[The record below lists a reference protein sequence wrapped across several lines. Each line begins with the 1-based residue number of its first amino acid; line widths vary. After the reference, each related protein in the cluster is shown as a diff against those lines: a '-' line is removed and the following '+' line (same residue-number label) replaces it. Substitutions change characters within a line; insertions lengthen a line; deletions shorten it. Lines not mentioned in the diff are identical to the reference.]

1 MKNKLNLKKYLTI
14 IAIIF
19 IIFIITFTILNIVQY
34 IHFTKNTNS
43 VINQMVYKIKEKY
56 PDVDI
61 NEIIKI
67 LNSDNI
73 DAGNELN
80 EYGIDIEEDSAIMKN
95 TSDYTIF
102 SIIITGAI
110 ILLFSSIVT
119 IFVLYQNRQNKKIND
134 ITKYIEEINNHN
146 YTLDIQENSEDEL
159 SILKNELYKITVTL
173 KEQAD
178 NSKKDKKSLKKSLED
193 ISHQLK
199 TPLTSITI
207 MLDNILDNPNMDIDT
222 RNSFIKDIYRQIT
235 NINFFVQSLLKLSK
249 FDADTITFNDKIEDL
264 EKIVKEAVKNVSIL
278 CDLKN
283 IEIVVNEGKSKSGD
297 NEIFNI
303 EDINKCENKETKQLV
318 NTSKVFCDIKWQVE
332 AVTNIIKNS
341 VEHSKENSKVYI
353 SYNENSMYS
362 EIIIKDDG
370 AGIDRED
377 LKHIFERFYKAKNSS
392 KDSVGIGL
400 ALAKTIVE
408 KDNGYITVDS
418 EIGKGTVFHIRY
430 LK

>member
-1 MKNKLNLKKYLTI
+1 MKNNVNLKKYLTI
-14 IAIIF
+14 CVIIF
-19 IIFIITFTILNIVQY
+19 IIFMIAFIIINSVQY
-34 IHFTKNTNS
+34 IHFTKNANS
-43 VINQMVYKIKEKY
+43 VINQMVAEIQEKY
-56 PDVDI
+56 PDVNI
-61 NEIIKI
+61 NDIIKI

-73 DAGNELN
+73 DADNVLR
-80 EYGIDIEEDSAIMKN
+80 EYGISLEKDSAIMQN
-95 TSDYTIF
+95 TSDYMMFLIL
-102 SIIITGAI
+102 STGII
-110 ILLFSSIVT
+110 ILLFLSIIV
-119 IFVLYQNRQNKKIND
+119 IFILYQKKQNKEINE

-146 YTLDIQENSEDEL
+146 YALDIQENSEDEL

-173 KEQAD
+173 KEQAE
-178 NSKKDKKSLKKSLED
+178 NSKEDKIRLKKSLED

-207 MLDNILDNPNMDIDT
+207 MLDNILDNPNMDIET
-222 RNSFIKDIYRQIT
+222 RNGFIKDIYREIT

-249 FDADTITFNDKIEDL
+249 FDADTITFNDKMENLKDIID
-264 EKIVKEAVKNVSIL
+264 EAVKNVSIL

-283 IEIVVNEGKSKSGD
+283 IEIDIQKEKSP
-297 NEIFNI
+297 
-303 EDINKCENKETKQLV
+303 Q
-318 NTSKVFCDIKWQVE
+318 VFCDLKWQVE

-353 SYNENSMYS
+353 SYDENSMYS
-362 EIIIKDDG
+362 EIMIKDEG
-370 AGIDRED
+370 AGIDKED

-418 EIGKGTVFHIRY
+418 EIGKGTTFYIKY

>member
-1 MKNKLNLKKYLTI
+1 MKNNVNLKKYLTI
-14 IAIIF
+14 CVIIF
-19 IIFIITFTILNIVQY
+19 IIFMIAFIIINSVQY
-34 IHFTKNTNS
+34 IHFTKNANS
-43 VINQMVYKIKEKY
+43 VINQMVAEIQEKY
-56 PDVDI
+56 PDVNI
-61 NEIIKI
+61 NDIIKI

-73 DAGNELN
+73 DADNVLRK
-80 EYGIDIEEDSAIMKN
+80 YGISLEKDSAIMQN
-95 TSDYTIF
+95 TSDYIMF
-102 SIIITGAI
+102 LILSTGII
-110 ILLFSSIVT
+110 ILLFLSIIV
-119 IFVLYQNRQNKKIND
+119 IFILYQKKQNKKINE

-146 YTLDIQENSEDEL
+146 YALDIQENSEDEL

-173 KEQAD
+173 KEQAE
-178 NSKKDKKSLKKSLED
+178 NSKEDKIRLKKSLED

-207 MLDNILDNPNMDIDT
+207 MLDNILDNPNMDIET
-222 RNSFIKDIYRQIT
+222 RNGFIKDIYREIT

-249 FDADTITFNDKIEDL
+249 FDADTITFNDKMENLKDIID
-264 EKIVKEAVKNVSIL
+264 EAVKNVSIL

-283 IEIVVNEGKSKSGD
+283 IEI
-297 NEIFNI
+297 
-303 EDINKCENKETKQLV
+303 DIQKEKNPQ
-318 NTSKVFCDIKWQVE
+318 VFCDLKWQVE

-353 SYNENSMYS
+353 SYDENSMYS
-362 EIIIKDDG
+362 EIMIKDEG
-370 AGIDRED
+370 AGIDKED

-418 EIGKGTVFHIRY
+418 EIGKGTTFYIKY